1 MLCLLYLKIRW
12 LFCYNLKLKLV
23 FIQMNQKPNQEI
35 QVNAVFIIAQN
46 NNTDKTNR
54 KRKKYIELNYAD

>member
-46 NNTDKTNR
+46 NNTLQNKQ
-54 KRKKYIELNYAD
+54 KKIY

>member
-1 MLCLLYLKIRW
+1 
-12 LFCYNLKLKLV
+12 
-23 FIQMNQKPNQEI
+23 MNQKPNQEI
-35 QVNAVFIIAQN
+35 HVNAVFIIAQN